1 MPPLNIFASF
11 EFDKDNEL
19 KNNFFRQAKDNSS
32 HQVRNCSLKEAYPT
46 EAWKEKARNAIRE
59 CDVVV
64 ILIGQDTHNAPG
76 VRTEVEIARSLGKRV
91 IQIRPWKRPYNGVPG
106 VTVPIRWKWKRINR
120 ELDRIANQLGRR

>member
-76 VRTEVEIARSLGKRV
+76 VRTEVEIARSLDKPI
-91 IQIRPWKRPYNGVPG
+91 IQIQPKKRPHTGVSG
-106 VTVPIRWKWKRINR
+106 IETTVRWYWKRINR
-120 ELDRIANQLGRR
+120 ELDRLANQLGRR

>member
-19 KNNFFRQAKDNSS
+19 KNNFFRQAEDYSD
-32 HQVRNCSLKEAYPT
+32 HQARNCSLKEAYPT
-46 EAWKEKARNAIRE
+46 DAWKEKARNAIRE

-76 VRTEVEIARSLGKRV
+76 VRTEVEIARGLDKPI
-91 IQIRPWKRPYNGVPG
+91 IQIQPQKRTHTGVSG
-106 VTVPIRWKWKRINR
+106 IETTVRWYWKRIDR
-120 ELDRIANQLGRR
+120 ELNRIANQLGRR